1 MVRLLAVAFATVAA
15 TAAGDPPA
23 DTITVPRES
32 AERIVKDNLRLQ
44 GEVESLVDENN
55 KLRQHRNKLQS
66 ATNCS

>member
-1 MVRLLAVAFATVAA
+1 MRYLAVFLMTVAA

-23 DTITVPRES
+23 DTIVVPRES